1 VNSFYSHPIVSIF
14 FFLGTREH
22 ILGLYFTIKLKMIM
36 LSIPISLDKP
46 NGVSFFMLKEFLR
59 YYEAMRHEIMI

>member
-1 VNSFYSHPIVSIF
+1 M
-14 FFLGTREH
+14 GTKEH

-36 LSIPISLDKP
+36 LFIPISLDKP
-46 NGVSFFMLKEFLR
+46 KGVSFFMLKEFPQ